1 MAQPF
6 SCLSRHFSRGF
17 KEWYHFGNPLTWF
30 KRYDDF
36 FDFLCLLMVKYLENS
51 GQSRIFYIFCQ
62 LHIEVV
68 KVFFFN
74 WIEKILTVQKWPKKC
89 LIDKFR
95 GKCERYWPKNPF
107 KKTVSGAIFSP
118 TPLVDA
124 TYKKNS

>member
-1 MAQPF
+1 
-6 SCLSRHFSRGF
+6 
-17 KEWYHFGNPLTWF
+17 
-30 KRYDDF
+30 
-36 FDFLCLLMVKYLENS
+36 MVKYLENS

-62 LHIEVV
+62 LHIEEV
-68 KVFFFN
+68 KVIFFN
-74 WIEKILTVQKWPKKC
+74 RIENILTVQKWPKKC